1 MKKTGLLKNFMG
13 TMLLLGACL
22 VLLWVVFYYITVE
35 VTKRNMIQQAEASS
49 EAILASIEDELLAI
63 ESTAYDLAHYDR
75 VAAMTLSTDT
85 PQFYDY
91 GAIAQER
98 GGSIVNNA
106 RAADNAVVFRADG
119 LFYRLKGEIPNT
131 ALRRAFRMIESA
143 PRATITVASN
153 GTTYIGRSE
162 AIVHGGETTGYVALL
177 MEEARVEKLLRAYDD
192 IDYLGVAL
200 LSGERLISAN
210 RALRFEDIARVRDS
224 AAFSREKDVG
234 LSGFRLFVYCEN
246 NVSER
251 LSRYFAVAMPVTV
264 AILALVMAFFIRYLR
279 RHMVAPI
286 NSVIALTKEA
296 GDKPLPHTGEEYID
310 GLVDHVN
317 DMLARIEDRERALYE
332 SEMRVKESELEKE
345 RTLVGLLKK
354 QISAHFTVNTLNVV
368 RALINK
374 GEREAAARICG
385 ELSTL
390 LRYANAGEEYISLL
404 DEFYVLRQYV
414 GIMQARYPGR
424 IEFELDE
431 DDAPD
436 DVFIPRMLIQPVV
449 ENAIVHGLDG
459 EKGTVSLGVERT
471 ERFVTVTVADDGK
484 GMTEEEL
491 RRLRES
497 LRLADT
503 PEERG
508 IEHVALVNV
517 QKRLKMVCGADCGVT
532 VDSAPGEGTRVRLRF
547 AIKTRGE
554 VTAEYEKC
562 P

>member
-63 ESTAYDLAHYDR
+63 EATAYDLAHYDR
-75 VAAMTLSTDT
+75 VAAMTEAADT
-85 PQFYDY
+85 LQFYDY
-91 GAIAQER
+91 GAVAQER

-131 ALRRAFRMIESA
+131 ALRRAFRLIESA

-162 AIVHGGETTGYVALL
+162 AIVSEGKTTGYVALL
-177 MEEARVEKLLRAYDD
+177 MEETRIEKLLRAYDD
-192 IDYLGVAL
+192 IDYLCVAL
-200 LSGERLISAN
+200 LSGDRLISSN
-210 RALRFEDIARVRDS
+210 RALRFEDIARVREE
-224 AAFSREKDVG
+224 AAFCREKDVG

-279 RHMVAPI
+279 RHMIAPI

-296 GDKPLPHTGEEYID
+296 DDKPLPHTGEESFD

-332 SEMRVKESELEKE
+332 SEMKVKESELEKE

-374 GEREAAARICG
+374 
-385 ELSTL
+385 
-390 LRYANAGEEYISLL
+390 GEEYISLL

-459 EKGTVSLGVERT
+459 EKGAVSLSVERA

-517 QKRLKMVCGADCGVT
+517 QKRLKMVCGEGCGVE

-547 AIKTRGE
+547 AIKTRDE
-554 VTAEYEKC
+554 VTAGYD
-562 P
+562 

>member
-1 MKKTGLLKNFMG
+1 MKKAGLLKNFMG
-13 TMLLLGACL
+13 TMLLLGASL
-22 VLLWVVFYYITVE
+22 VLLWVAFYAVTVE

-75 VAAMTLSTDT
+75 VAAMARSADTL
-85 PQFYDY
+85 QFYEY
-91 GAIAQER
+91 GAVAEER
-98 GGSIVNNA
+98 GDSIVNNA

-131 ALRRAFRMIESA
+131 ALRRAFRLIESE
-143 PRATITVASN
+143 PRATVTVASN
-153 GTTYIGRSE
+153 GTAYIGRSE
-162 AIVHGGETTGYVALL
+162 AIVSEGETVGYVALL
-177 MEEARVEKLLRAYDD
+177 MEETRIEKLLRAYDD

-200 LSGERLISAN
+200 LSGDRLVCAN
-210 RALRFEDIARVRDS
+210 RDLRFEDIARLRED
-224 AAFSREKDVG
+224 AAFYREKDVG
-234 LSGFRLFVYCEN
+234 LSGFRLFVYCRN
-246 NVSER
+246 SVSER

-296 GDKPLPHTGEEYID
+296 DDKPLPHTGEAYFD

-332 SEMRVKESELEKE
+332 SEMKARESELEKE

-390 LRYANAGEEYISLL
+390 LRYANAGEEYISLP
-404 DEFYVLRQYV
+404 DEFYVLRQYA
-414 GIMQARYPGR
+414 GIMQARYPDK
-424 IEFELDE
+424 IELELDE
-431 DDAPD
+431 DDAPE
-436 DVFIPRMLIQPVV
+436 DVYIPRMLIQPVV

-459 EKGTVSLGVERT
+459 ERGTVSLSVERT
-471 ERFVTVTVADDGK
+471 ERFVTVTVADDGR
-484 GMTEEEL
+484 GMTEEAL
-491 RRLRES
+491 LRLRER
-497 LRLADT
+497 LRLFDM
-503 PEERG
+503 PEEQG
-508 IEHVALVNV
+508 IEHVALVNI
-517 QKRLKMVCGADCGVT
+517 QKRLKMVCGADCGVE

-547 AIKTRGE
+547 AVKTRDE
-554 VTAEYEKC
+554 VLADYA
-562 P
+562 